1 MKNEFLTVL
10 PQSDI
15 DEVKGRLAAIEQTLN
30 DVSKH
35 LGQMVSTDELVDN
48 ATAAKMLKLST
59 RTLST
64 LRAKKVLKY
73 SQVSRKIYYK
83 VTDINEL
90 IERNKFN

>member
-83 VTDINEL
+83 VSDNNEL

>member
-83 VTDINEL
+83 VSDINEL
-90 IERNKFN
+90 IERDKFN

>member
-1 MKNEFLTVL
+1 MNFLTVL

-83 VTDINEL
+83 VSDINEL

>member
-1 MKNEFLTVL
+1 MKNEFLAVL

-15 DEVKGRLAAIEQTLN
+15 EEVKDRLTAIEQTLN

-35 LGQMVSTDELVDN
+35 LGQKASTDELVDN
-48 ATAAKMLKLST
+48 ATAAKILKLST

-73 SQVSRKIYYK
+73 SRVGRKIYYK
-83 VTDINEL
+83 VGDINEL
-90 IERNKFN
+90 IEKNKFN

>member
-1 MKNEFLTVL
+1 MKHEILAVL
-10 PQSDI
+10 PQTDI
-15 DEVKGRLAAIEQTLN
+15 EEVKERLASIEQTLN

-35 LGQMVSTDELVDN
+35 LGQKATTNELVDN

>member
-83 VTDINEL
+83 VSDINEL

>member
-1 MKNEFLTVL
+1 MKNELLAVL

-15 DEVKGRLAAIEQTLN
+15 EEVKDRLTSIEQTLN
-30 DVSKH
+30 DVSKR
-35 LGQMVSTDELVDN
+35 LGQKPSTDELVDN

-73 SQVSRKIYYK
+73 SRVGRKVYYK
-83 VTDINEL
+83 VSEINEL
-90 IERNKFN
+90 IERNEVN

>member
-10 PQSDI
+10 LQSDI

-83 VTDINEL
+83 VSDINEL

>member
-83 VTDINEL
+83 VSDINEL
-90 IERNKFN
+90 LERNKFN